1 MDNKEILKQFNEISK
16 NLMSRCSPDSDI
28 YPLVTALISL
38 FNLVINITQSL
49 KENFE
54 SQINF
59 FKEQAQ
65 KSEEENKNLKLMI
78 KELQEQLSN
87 STITNVKLAYE
98 AINGKGS
105 EKNKPNTEAE
115 STQPVDEDNDGK
127 IFENSSNPDF
137 DKDVNG
143 DGETPK
149 KKKSRGKKIPSNI
162 AETRV
167 VVVDIFGN
175 KMTMEE
181 AKKLLNTVVEKD
193 GKFYKCVR
201 IDESTTKYEVETKV
215 VEIKYYKTAL
225 VEVDEAGR
233 PVNGNHTF
241 VPAHPETDFMKKN
254 KISIIIMSLILSM
267 WFGLRLPVYRI
278 SDYLAEKYGLM
289 INRKDIYRYIDI
301 VSAMLMPVFQRMQ
314 RESISKALLIGLD
327 ETFWKVRQKFG
338 TGIGKQD
345 EPPPE
350 VLEEL
355 DDIDKAD
362 FKTKKST
369 RTFIFAIV
377 TEYGCMYYHSVTH
390 APDFIKKILIENGIN
405 PEAFVACDG
414 YYKKSFFTVVNEN
427 GELTDDCIE
436 FICEYGL
443 CWIHV
448 KRYWCSC
455 FNFLCNYNPKDG
467 SIVPKRRAVKAKW
480 EQDVYDSKM
489 FMDKISACFHANN
502 QISYQLLDN
511 PELDVVALRKEKVEP
526 LLDDLF
532 NTARPVYEDVI
543 AWKNEKKNKKEIP
556 EGRRTYSKR
565 FCDAIE
571 YLINNEQALRTFIN
585 NKNGVMHNN
594 MTEQK
599 FRPLDILRNSMLSN
613 ETVKGA
619 ENLALM
625 YSFYQSCKLHGVNF
639 EEYMKKV
646 LAVMTLN
653 MNKIIFEKNKNGTI
667 TGFKS
672 HTISNEVLDELMP
685 WNENFEK

>member
-377 TEYGCMYYHSVTH
+377 TEYGCMYYHSVTR

-405 PEAFVACDG
+405 PEAFVAYDG

-489 FMDKISACFHANN
+489 FMDKISACFHVNN

-571 YLINNEQALRTFIN
+571 LTFRT
-585 NKNGVMHNN
+585 
-594 MTEQK
+594 
-599 FRPLDILRNSMLSN
+599 
-613 ETVKGA
+613 
-619 ENLALM
+619 
-625 YSFYQSCKLHGVNF
+625 
-639 EEYMKKV
+639 
-646 LAVMTLN
+646 
-653 MNKIIFEKNKNGTI
+653 
-667 TGFKS
+667 
-672 HTISNEVLDELMP
+672 
-685 WNENFEK
+685 

>member
-54 SQINF
+54 LQINF

-143 DGETPK
+143 DGKTPK

-350 VLEEL
+350 
-355 DDIDKAD
+355 K
-362 FKTKKST
+362 
-369 RTFIFAIV
+369 
-377 TEYGCMYYHSVTH
+377 Y
-390 APDFIKKILIENGIN
+390 
-405 PEAFVACDG
+405 
-414 YYKKSFFTVVNEN
+414 
-427 GELTDDCIE
+427 
-436 FICEYGL
+436 
-443 CWIHV
+443 
-448 KRYWCSC
+448 
-455 FNFLCNYNPKDG
+455 
-467 SIVPKRRAVKAKW
+467 
-480 EQDVYDSKM
+480 
-489 FMDKISACFHANN
+489 
-502 QISYQLLDN
+502 
-511 PELDVVALRKEKVEP
+511 
-526 LLDDLF
+526 
-532 NTARPVYEDVI
+532 
-543 AWKNEKKNKKEIP
+543 WKNW
-556 EGRRTYSKR
+556 
-565 FCDAIE
+565 
-571 YLINNEQALRTFIN
+571 
-585 NKNGVMHNN
+585 
-594 MTEQK
+594 MT
-599 FRPLDILRNSMLSN
+599 
-613 ETVKGA
+613 
-619 ENLALM
+619 
-625 YSFYQSCKLHGVNF
+625 
-639 EEYMKKV
+639 
-646 LAVMTLN
+646 
-653 MNKIIFEKNKNGTI
+653 
-667 TGFKS
+667 
-672 HTISNEVLDELMP
+672 
-685 WNENFEK
+685 

>member
-1 MDNKEILKQFNEISK
+1 
-16 NLMSRCSPDSDI
+16 
-28 YPLVTALISL
+28 
-38 FNLVINITQSL
+38 
-49 KENFE
+49 
-54 SQINF
+54 
-59 FKEQAQ
+59 
-65 KSEEENKNLKLMI
+65 
-78 KELQEQLSN
+78 
-87 STITNVKLAYE
+87 
-98 AINGKGS
+98 
-105 EKNKPNTEAE
+105 
-115 STQPVDEDNDGK
+115 
-127 IFENSSNPDF
+127 
-137 DKDVNG
+137 
-143 DGETPK
+143 
-149 KKKSRGKKIPSNI
+149 
-162 AETRV
+162 
-167 VVVDIFGN
+167 
-175 KMTMEE
+175 
-181 AKKLLNTVVEKD
+181 
-193 GKFYKCVR
+193 
-201 IDESTTKYEVETKV
+201 
-215 VEIKYYKTAL
+215 
-225 VEVDEAGR
+225 
-233 PVNGNHTF
+233 
-241 VPAHPETDFMKKN
+241 
-254 KISIIIMSLILSM
+254 MSLILSM

-314 RESISKALLIGLD
+314 YESISKALLIGLD

-338 TGIGKQD
+338 FGIGKQD

-377 TEYGCMYYHSVTH
+377 TEYGCMYYHSITR

-467 SIVPKRRAVKAKW
+467 SIVPKRRAVNAKW

-532 NTARPVYEDVI
+532 NTARPIYEDVI
-543 AWKNEKKNKKEIP
+543 AWKDEKKNKKEIP

-571 YLINNEQALRTFIN
+571 YLINNEQSLRTFIN

-646 LAVMTLN
+646 LAVMTMN
-653 MNKIIFEKNKNGTI
+653 MDKIIFEKNKNGTI

-685 WNENFEK
+685 WNENFKK

>member
-377 TEYGCMYYHSVTH
+377 TEYGCMYYHSVTR

-599 FRPLDILRNSMLSN
+599 FRQIGRAH
-613 ETVKGA
+613 V
-619 ENLALM
+619 
-625 YSFYQSCKLHGVNF
+625 
-639 EEYMKKV
+639 
-646 LAVMTLN
+646 
-653 MNKIIFEKNKNGTI
+653 
-667 TGFKS
+667 
-672 HTISNEVLDELMP
+672 
-685 WNENFEK
+685 

>member
-78 KELQEQLSN
+78 KKLQEQLSN

-175 KMTMEE
+175 NMTMEE

-377 TEYGCMYYHSVTH
+377 TEYGCMYYHSVTR

-625 YSFYQSCKLHGVNF
+625 YSFYLTF
-639 EEYMKKV
+639 R
-646 LAVMTLN
+646 T
-653 MNKIIFEKNKNGTI
+653 
-667 TGFKS
+667 
-672 HTISNEVLDELMP
+672 
-685 WNENFEK
+685 